1 MIRGDCMSKR
11 ISELTPRNNINGNE
25 LIPVSIDGTNYY
37 VKASD
42 LSSISETL
50 EIREAFTPEVSFFQN
65 GISSYLT
72 NYENGNLYITGF
84 AENSHNDAIRITPEE
99 KIQYIEFKFADPYNL
114 FLYIGLNLSFT
125 SYIEINS
132 TKITFGSLS
141 TTYTKTNDIVRIE
154 NINNKINIYVN
165 GVLKISSDY
174 SDDVEFHIDE
184 ARLITEERLLLS
196 NFKVKYFDRTI
207 SSEFASLKS
216 NQTSLSAE
224 IAAVR
229 DIANANSSSVLVN
242 KKWSCMGDSNT
253 GVNGYSTYKYHD
265 VIKTKYSMT
274 VNVTCFAGETWAN
287 KDGYLKKTINDQMA
301 KLTGDEDYI
310 SVMAGTNDF
319 GLDIPLGTM
328 SDRVNTTFY
337 GALHTTIKA
346 LVAYCYNSANINK
359 KLFIMTPVQRGM
371 RSEGGMQFDDMIPYI
386 DAIIKVA
393 AHYGVPCLDL
403 YRTSGL
409 YNNAD
414 GHSEG
419 YKADNLH
426 IADRGHDIIATKI
439 ESFMEGL

>member
-1 MIRGDCMSKR
+1 MSKT

-25 LIPVSIDGTNYY
+25 LIPVSIDGTNYC

-42 LSSISETL
+42 LSNISETL
-50 EIREAFTPEVSFFQN
+50 EIREAFTPEISFFQN

-72 NYENGNLYITGF
+72 RYENGNLYITGF
-84 AENSHNDAIRITPEE
+84 TENSNGDAIRITPEE
-99 KIQYIEFKFADPYNL
+99 KIQYIEFKFADTNNL
-114 FLYIGLNLSFT
+114 FLSIGLNLSFT
-125 SYIEINS
+125 SYIQMNS

-141 TTYTKTNDIVRIE
+141 ETYTKANDIVRIE

-184 ARLITEERLLLS
+184 TRLITEERLLLS
-196 NFKVKYFDRTI
+196 NFKAKYFDRTI
-207 SSEFASLKS
+207 TSEFESLKASQSSLSSEIS
-216 NQTSLSAE
+216 
-224 IAAVR
+224 AVR
-229 DIANANSSSVLVN
+229 EIANANSSSVLIN

-253 GVNGYSTYKYHD
+253 GINDYSTYKYHD
-265 VIKTKYSMT
+265 VIGTKYSMT
-274 VNVTCFAGETWAN
+274 VNVTCFGGETWAK
-287 KDGYLKKTINDQMA
+287 KDGYNRGNIDEQMA

-346 LVAYCYNSANINK
+346 LVTYCYNSANINK

-426 IADRGHDIIATKI
+426 INDRGHDIIASRI

>member
-1 MIRGDCMSKR
+1 MSKK
-11 ISELTPRNNINGNE
+11 ISELIPRNNINGNE
-25 LIPVSIDGTNYY
+25 LIPVSVDGTNYC
-37 VKASD
+37 VKAND

-65 GISSYLT
+65 GVSSYLT

-84 AENSHNDAIRITPEE
+84 TENSHTDAIRITPEE
-99 KIQYIEFKFADPYNL
+99 KIQYIEFKFADPNNL
-114 FLYIGLNLSFT
+114 ILYIGLNLSFT
-125 SYIEINS
+125 SYIEMNS

-184 ARLITEERLLLS
+184 ARVITEERLLLS

-229 DIANANSSSVLVN
+229 EIANANSSSVLVN

-274 VNVTCFAGETWAN
+274 VNVTCFGGETWAN
-287 KDGYLKKTINDQMA
+287 KDGYLKETINDQMA

-319 GLDIPLGTM
+319 GLDITLGSMTDRTM
-328 SDRVNTTFY
+328 TTFY
-337 GALHTTIKA
+337 GALHFTLKK
-346 LVAYCYNSANINK
+346 LVAYCYNTGTKNK
-359 KLFIMTPVQRGM
+359 KLFTMTPVQRGM
-371 RSEGGMQFDDMIPYI
+371 ASEGGKQYTDMLPYI
-386 DAIIKVA
+386 NAIKEVSA
-393 AHYGVPCLDL
+393 YYGVPCLDL
-403 YRTSGL
+403 YTSSGL

-414 GHSEG
+414 GKSEG

-426 IADRGHDIIATKI
+426 IADRGHDIIAPRI
-439 ESFMEGL
+439 EKFMEGL

>member
-1 MIRGDCMSKR
+1 MGKT
-11 ISELTPRNNINGNE
+11 ISNLTEKNVVNGNE
-25 LIPVSIDGTNYY
+25 MIPVSIDGKNYKI
-37 VKASD
+37 KASN
-42 LSSISETL
+42 LSNLSEIL
-50 EIREAFTPEVSFFQN
+50 EVREAFTPEISFFQN
-65 GISSYLT
+65 GISPYLT
-72 NYENGNLYITGF
+72 RYENGNLYITGF
-84 AENSHNDAIRITPEE
+84 TENSNSDAIRITPEE
-99 KIQYIEFKFADPYNL
+99 KIQYIEFKFADTNNL
-114 FLYIGLNLSFT
+114 FLSIGLNLSFT
-125 SYIEINS
+125 SYIEMNA

-141 TTYTKTNDIVRIE
+141 TTYTKANDIVRIE

-184 ARLITEERLLLS
+184 TRCITEERLLLS
-196 NFKVKYFDRTI
+196 NFKAKYFDRTI

-229 DIANANSSSVLVN
+229 EIANANSSSVLVN

-253 GVNGYSTYKYHD
+253 GINDYSTYKYHD
-265 VIKTKYSMT
+265 IIGTKYNMT
-274 VNVTCFAGETWAN
+274 VNVTCFGGETWAY
-287 KDGYLKKTINDQMA
+287 KEGHGKETISDQMR

-310 SVMAGTNDF
+310 SAMAGTNDF

-337 GALHTTIKA
+337 GALHTTIKS
-346 LVAYCYNSANINK
+346 LVTYCYNSANINK
-359 KLFIMTPVQRGM
+359 KLFTMTPVQRGM
-371 RSEGGMQFDDMIPYI
+371 RSEGGKQYYNDMLPYI
-386 DAIIKVA
+386 NAIKEVSA
-393 AHYGVPCLDL
+393 YYGVPCLDL
-403 YRTSGL
+403 YNTSGL

-419 YKADNLH
+419 YKADQLH

>member
-1 MIRGDCMSKR
+1 MSKT

-25 LIPVSIDGTNYY
+25 LIPVSIDGTNYC

-42 LSSISETL
+42 LSNISETL
-50 EIREAFTPEVSFFQN
+50 EIREAFTPEISFFQN
-65 GISSYLT
+65 GISPYLT

-84 AENSHNDAIRITPEE
+84 TENSNNDAIRITPEE
-99 KIQYIEFKFADPYNL
+99 KIQYIEFKFADTNNL
-114 FLYIGLNLSFT
+114 FLSIGLNLSFT
-125 SYIEINS
+125 SYIEMNA

-141 TTYTKTNDIVRIE
+141 TTYTKANDIVRIE

-184 ARLITEERLLLS
+184 SRLITEERLFLS
-196 NFKVKYFDRTI
+196 DFKVKYFDRTI

-216 NQTSLSAE
+216 NQSSLSAE

-229 DIANANSSSVLVN
+229 EIANANSSSVLVN

-253 GVNGYSTYKYHD
+253 GNNDYSTYKYHD
-265 VIKTKYSMT
+265 VIGTKYSMT
-274 VNVTCFAGETWAN
+274 VNVTCFGGETWAK
-287 KDGYLKKTINDQMA
+287 KDGYNRGNIDEQMA

-319 GLDIPLGTM
+319 GIDIALGSMTDRTM
-328 SDRVNTTFY
+328 TTFY
-337 GALHTTIKA
+337 GALHFTLKK
-346 LVAYCYNSANINK
+346 LVAYCYNSKDKNK
-359 KLFIMTPVQRGM
+359 KLFTMTPVQRGM
-371 RSEGGMQFDDMIPYI
+371 SSQGGKQYYNDMLPYI
-386 DAIIKVA
+386 NAIKEVSA
-393 AHYGVPCLDL
+393 YYGVPCLDL
-403 YRTSGL
+403 YNTSGL

-414 GHSEG
+414 GKSEG

-426 IADRGHDIIATKI
+426 IDDRGHDIIAPRI